1 MDKKLKINGIYNN
14 LTDGENF
21 NIFSE
26 IIINFNDYKISVKNC
41 EINGDIIKFNNFN
54 YYISSNINLKNF
66 NDNIIKN
73 SLNLIKNIIDNGE
86 VYFEGDFN
94 IYLQNLINFI
104 FQYIYNEI
112 YTQGNLTFTN
122 IVFEILE

>member
-1 MDKKLKINGIYNN
+1 MSKNLKINGIYNN

-26 IIINFNDYKISVKNC
+26 VIINFNDCKISIKNC

-54 YYISSNINLKNF
+54 YNYNYNLKNID
-66 NDNIIKN
+66 NNIIKN

-86 VYFEGDFN
+86 SYYEGDFN

-112 YTQGNLTFTN
+112 YIQGNLTFTN